1 MGEQSNRQV
10 VERYVNAL
18 VDDLDTLEDLQ
29 HPDFIEEFPQSGE
42 RIRGR
47 ENFRKIHENYP
58 EGTPEVARSRALV
71 GSEDRWVTT
80 PSFTLLRVAGSGDI
94 YTYVANGLYPDGSEW
109 YSISLIEMRDGKIFK
124 STTYFA
130 QPFEAPEWRSKWVEK
145 I

>member
-1 MGEQSNRQV
+1 M
-10 VERYVNAL
+10 
-18 VDDLDTLEDLQ
+18 DTLEGLQ

-47 ENFRKIHENYP
+47 ENFRKIQENYP
-58 EGTPEVARSRALV
+58 RSRREVRESHALV

-80 PSFTLLRVAGSGDI
+80 PSFTLLRVDGSGDI

-109 YSISLIEMRDGKIFK
+109 FSISLIELRDSKIFK

-130 QPFEAPEWRSKWVEK
+130 QPFEAPDWRSKWVEM